1 MVGFIYGRRGTGKS
15 EFVYSRMEE
24 AAKAGKVYLL
34 VPDREAVMAESRVAE
49 LSGAEVLNETRKQVC
64 IDGAEH
70 TIPTI
75 AVIVKSTDQTP
86 ALIADSMVVSYDME
100 RFILNLDHG
109 IQRAKMAK

>member
-49 LSGAEVLNETRKQVC
+49 LSGAGNM
-64 IDGAEH
+64 D
-70 TIPTI
+70 
-75 AVIVKSTDQTP
+75 VITFGRLCNYIFR
-86 ALIADSMVVSYDME
+86 AFGGLCADY
-100 RFILNLDHG
+100 IG
-109 IQRAKMAK
+109 